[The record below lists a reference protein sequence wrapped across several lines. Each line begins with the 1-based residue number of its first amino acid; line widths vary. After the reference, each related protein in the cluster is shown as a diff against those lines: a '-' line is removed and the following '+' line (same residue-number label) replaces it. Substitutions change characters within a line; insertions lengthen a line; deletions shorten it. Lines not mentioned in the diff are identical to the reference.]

1 MGARFVLRV
10 EAKPG
15 VPGGPSVYQ
24 RLRGWLKY
32 GLREFNLRC
41 LDIHEEVTKENTMV
55 NVKKYATGLIL
66 PDDVRDGARQERI
79 INVYISDKFDVPVL
93 VFEGGDEF
101 LCWPSNG
108 RVLAKAYGFESE
120 DWRGHVV
127 ELSLGNYVDK
137 KDGQTK
143 DTVILKTITSRD
155 GTSNNGG
162 PQRAD
167 PAKLPKT
174 VDKDLDDEVPFN

>member
-1 MGARFVLRV
+1 MGRPVFVLRV
-10 EAKPG
+10 QAKPS
-15 VPGGPSVYQ
+15 VPSGPSPYQ
-24 RLRGWLKY
+24 RLRGWLKR
-32 GLREFNLRC
+32 GLRDFGFVC
-41 LDIHEEVTKENTMV
+41 VSIKEESEMV

-66 PDDVRDGARQERI
+66 PDDVRGGARQERI

-93 VFEGGDEF
+93 VFESGDEF

-127 ELSLGNYVDK
+127 ELSLGTYTDK
-137 KDGQTK
+137 KDGQIK

-155 GTSNNGG
+155 GSSNNGG

-167 PAKLPKT
+167 PAKLPRT
-174 VDKDLDDEVPFN
+174 VDKDMDDSVPF

>member
-1 MGARFVLRV
+1 
-10 EAKPG
+10 
-15 VPGGPSVYQ
+15 
-24 RLRGWLKY
+24 
-32 GLREFNLRC
+32 
-41 LDIHEEVTKENTMV
+41 MV

-93 VFEGGDEF
+93 VFESGDEF

-127 ELSLGNYVDK
+127 ELSLGSYVDK

-143 DTVILKTITSRD
+143 DTVDLKPITPRD
-155 GTSNNGG
+155 GASNNGG
-162 PQRAD
+162 PQRTD
-167 PAKLPKT
+167 PAKLA
-174 VDKDLDDEVPFN
+174 KDLNDEIPFN

>member
-1 MGARFVLRV
+1 MGRPVFVLRV
-10 EAKPG
+10 RAEKG
-15 VPGGPSVYQ
+15 VHVIRS
-24 RLRGWLKY
+24 LRAWLKC
-32 GLREFNLRC
+32 GLREFGLRC
-41 LDIHEEVTKENTMV
+41 LSIEEVQENETMV
-55 NVKKYATGLIL
+55 DVRKYATGLIL
-66 PDDVRDGARQERI
+66 PDDVREGARQERI

-93 VFEGGDEF
+93 VFESGDEF

-108 RVLAKAYGFESE
+108 RVLAKAYGYESE

-127 ELSLGNYVDK
+127 ELSLGSYVDK

-155 GTSNNGG
+155 GTSTNGG

-167 PAKLPKT
+167 PTKLPRS
-174 VDKDLDDEVPFN
+174 VEKDLDDSVPF